1 MMMSVLVLV
10 MSSALF
16 VFYLQTI
23 CEQALRRE
31 FSHPYFKAII
41 QAVRLEY
48 PQLRDS
54 AASNGTVN
62 YAQARLALKCDF
74 FTLEYLLKNS
84 GPSQR
89 RSRRGER
96 LLGLYFRFLFFSL
109 PIRHAL
115 QLKERETVVRLAT
128 VLQYFANSVGEKLS
142 VGSLAAAEAPLG
154 S

>member
-1 MMMSVLVLV
+1 MLMSILVLV
-10 MSSALF
+10 VSTALF
-16 VFYLQTI
+16 LFYLQTA

-31 FSHPYFKAII
+31 FSQSYFKEII

-54 AASNGTVN
+54 VASDGLPNH
-62 YAQARLALKCDF
+62 AQMRLALKCDF
-74 FTLEYLLKNS
+74 FTLEYLLKN
-84 GPSQR
+84 GDPSR
-89 RSRRGER
+89 RHLTRGER

-115 QLKERETVVRLAT
+115 KLKERDAVLRLAT
-128 VLQYFANSVGEKLS
+128 ILQYFANSVGEKLS
-142 VGSLAAAEAPLG
+142 VGSFAAAEASLD